1 MKFYRA
7 QDDITVGSA
16 NLSFYLFYFVNS
28 PKMGQ
33 ILSRIKAE
41 IAGTAHLGAFGGI
54 QAGITYD
61 WLPEKTMVLPAYVG
75 ALDPERQRQ
84 TALITGASSGIGLD
98 LARLIAP
105 KFNLI
110 ITARNQGDL

>member
-28 PKMGQ
+28 PIMEQ

-41 IAGTAHLGAFGGI
+41 ISGMATLGISGVYRPGSRMIGSRRKPWCFPHL
-54 QAGITYD
+54 
-61 WLPEKTMVLPAYVG
+61 
-75 ALDPERQRQ
+75 
-84 TALITGASSGIGLD
+84 
-98 LARLIAP
+98 
-105 KFNLI
+105 
-110 ITARNQGDL
+110 